1 MNDNQENQSFA
12 SPGQKIPPQL
22 ILILGGARSGKSA
35 FAQDLA
41 ASSGRTVAF
50 IATATAVDDEM
61 RERIARHRASRPK
74 QWHTL
79 EEPLDLAGVIRRA
92 YKLADVLLL
101 DCVTLWL
108 GNMLLQE
115 SGLDES
121 DDDDKQQEKLRRTR
135 NLFDERSLKQIE
147 ALLSVIQAAEPN
159 KTLIVVTNEV
169 GLGIVPAYPLGRIYR
184 DTLGYINQRLAKA
197 ADRVYL
203 MVAGMAVDIKR
214 LQEELTI

>member
-1 MNDNQENQSFA
+1 
-12 SPGQKIPPQL
+12 
-22 ILILGGARSGKSA
+22 
-35 FAQDLA
+35 
-41 ASSGRTVAF
+41 
-50 IATATAVDDEM
+50 
-61 RERIARHRASRPK
+61 
-74 QWHTL
+74 
-79 EEPLDLAGVIRRA
+79 
-92 YKLADVLLL
+92 
-101 DCVTLWL
+101 
-108 GNMLLQE
+108 MLLQE